1 MAQPKNQTIE
11 NKHYCKNHEEAIMTR
26 NGHIENAGLT
36 RDVDENKGQ

>member
-11 NKHYCKNHEEAIMTR
+11 NKHYCKNHKEAIMTVKE
-26 NGHIENAGLT
+26 HIENAGLT